1 MAENTQDVE
10 VISAGVIVAVAAAA
24 FAWSLGIMV
33 AVWLLRRRGCGH
45 HDGVMQVAVKPATGR
60 RPMMLRHATRGLIMA
75 QNVVDAF
82 DAKLLTDLVDKHRRR
97 AQRDLDKLQE
107 AELAAFGDGSK
118 KDQLRAKQ
126 KAQKLQ
132 MMQALDEMDSS
143 LATLLDS
150 DVDPDEDPELGPAGC
165 GSGYGFE
172 QAKQQFD
179 DHVEEQEKTMGLKR
193 GKSSKILQGKLE
205 AKKHK
210 RKMELRMQKLE
221 AIISKHGQQ
230 MDSACATMIAEA
242 HEDISATIRVDHLA
256 VGADGADE
264 QAVTAALTEFGQV
277 HLVVMRTEG
286 SVGTPGRPGW
296 AFVSFTS
303 PAAASAALSA
313 GTVRI
318 GQGSDACPISPSGIG
333 QGDPGQIRGQQS
345 TDPQIW
351 DAPWKTK
358 YMRDMKAVQQFKLAR
373 NKKMSTVR
381 SVEDAS
387 APEPEAAEANLR
399 SP

>member
-1 MAENTQDVE
+1 
-10 VISAGVIVAVAAAA
+10 
-24 FAWSLGIMV
+24 MV

-165 GSGYGFE
+165 GSGCEPADVPTGTDLFHRLTIAVVRCLEGMGSSRQSSSLTTTLVSCFALSYCVILSHRLFCLAQRNRFIPGGGVLTPNPG
-172 QAKQQFD
+172 D
-179 DHVEEQEKTMGLKR
+179 GTLSLTEE
-193 GKSSKILQGKLE
+193 
-205 AKKHK
+205 
-210 RKMELRMQKLE
+210 
-221 AIISKHGQQ
+221 
-230 MDSACATMIAEA
+230 SACRIPG
-242 HEDISATIRVDHLA
+242 IGCCRSL
-256 VGADGADE
+256 
-264 QAVTAALTEFGQV
+264 
-277 HLVVMRTEG
+277 HLVNCYSYCSLG
-286 SVGTPGRPGW
+286 FG
-296 AFVSFTS
+296 VS
-303 PAAASAALSA
+303 LS
-313 GTVRI
+313 
-318 GQGSDACPISPSGIG
+318 
-333 QGDPGQIRGQQS
+333 
-345 TDPQIW
+345 
-351 DAPWKTK
+351 
-358 YMRDMKAVQQFKLAR
+358 
-373 NKKMSTVR
+373 
-381 SVEDAS
+381 
-387 APEPEAAEANLR
+387 
-399 SP
+399 